1 MGFFDQ
7 TGTMALGSRLRIL
20 SERITDDAEKIYNL
34 YDVGLR
40 PKWFPVFYVLSLSDS
55 KSVTEIAE
63 EIGHTHPSVVRIV
76 KEMSKA
82 GVVTEN
88 KDKDDGRKNIIEL
101 TEKGK
106 ELALKI
112 TVQYQ
117 DVTNAIEE
125 ALRQT
130 RHNIWNAIEEM
141 EYLLNQK
148 SLFQRVLEQKKYR
161 ESRKVKIVPYEP
173 KYRQHFKNLNEEWIT
188 TYFKME
194 ETDSKALEDP
204 EKYIL
209 DRGGYILMALYDNE
223 PVGTCALIALED
235 SVYDFELAKM
245 AVAPKAKGKGIGW
258 LLGQAIIEKAKSVNA
273 SSIYL
278 ESNTL
283 LKPAIS
289 LYQKL
294 GFVKVAGR
302 PSPYERCNIQMMLKL
317 K

>member
-245 AVAPKAKGKGIGW
+245 AVAPKAQGKGIGW